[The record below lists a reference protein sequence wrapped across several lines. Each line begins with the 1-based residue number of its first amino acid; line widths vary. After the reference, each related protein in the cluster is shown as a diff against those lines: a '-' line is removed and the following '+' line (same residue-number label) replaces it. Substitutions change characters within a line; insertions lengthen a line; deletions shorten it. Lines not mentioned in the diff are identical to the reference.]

1 MLTAS
6 VNAVLSPLVFS
17 PSKVRVWGPGVT
29 PNESLVNSVK
39 LVEDGAVRT
48 EVPPK
53 VKAEMERLAER
64 HNRSL
69 SGEVIT
75 ALQEYIAR
83 QHRAEQQEGK

>member
-1 MLTAS
+1 MSTMAKS
-6 VNAVLSPLVFS
+6 AKG
-17 PSKVRVWGPGVT
+17 KVA
-29 PNESLVNSVK
+29 LYC
-39 LVEDGAVRT
+39 

-83 QHRAEQQEGK
+83 QQAAGEGDGK